1 MVHIEK
7 SHDIL
12 AQYENKE
19 LVKVILESRFS
30 APDIEGLVRNKKFT
44 LACMR
49 DCFLRGEAPYA
60 SHVIYAQTHI
70 LDDFIA
76 NERALG
82 MHAGFLW
89 GDLGQKTVVYTD
101 LGISSGMQ
109 MGIEHARK
117 MGRPVELRT
126 LGFIPKV
133 TSNDIELEKALLN
146 SQKQL
151 LEEIKQAVHPHH
163 HLCLT
168 TVESTVKKKKKYKF
182 Y

>member
-7 SHDIL
+7 SHDL
-12 AQYENKE
+12 LDTFKHTK
-19 LVKVILESRFS
+19 LTKVILESRFS
-30 APDIEGLVRNKKFT
+30 ADTTEGLVRNNKFT

-49 DCFLRGEAPYA
+49 DCFLKGEAPYA

-89 GDLGQKTVVYTD
+89 GDLGEKTVVYTD
-101 LGISSGMQ
+101 LGISTGMK
-109 MGIEHARK
+109 MGIEHANLMNRK
-117 MGRPVELRT
+117 IEFRE

-133 TSNDIELEKALLN
+133 SSEEIDLENKRLN
-146 SQKQL
+146 LQKQYL
-151 LEEIKQAVHPHH
+151 NELKSSLHSQDDM
-163 HLCLT
+163 CL
-168 TVESTVKKKKKYKF
+168 SRLKRKYDK
-182 Y
+182 